1 MLSQPNRLKSS
12 RSQPRSSSKPSF
24 DPFTTLQKQGNKLK
38 PVSPKI
44 KFPGLPP
51 RSKILKPLSN
61 NADENQVE
69 TPRFSTDPKPNLSST
84 SSLRMKKRRNSD
96 RENYFQF

>member
-44 KFPGLPP
+44 RFPGLPP
-51 RSKILKPLSN
+51 RSKILKPISN
-61 NADENQVE
+61 NTDETQVE
-69 TPRFSTDPKPNLSST
+69 TPRFSTISKPNLSS
-84 SSLRMKKRRNSD
+84 SSSTRI
-96 RENYFQF
+96 